1 MSADPFRKGVKNR
14 AGMLIL
20 REDGQERSLAM
31 TRKIIDHAEPQ
42 AEGKRVAE
50 FVKMDRESGV
60 HPAVQELSKR
70 APERSD
76 ENRKAVEYARIERGK
91 EA

>member
-1 MSADPFRKGVKNR
+1 MSADPFHKGVKNR

>member
-1 MSADPFRKGVKNR
+1 
-14 AGMLIL
+14 
-20 REDGQERSLAM
+20 M